1 MTHPATLSPSGL
13 RRVLIVLCVTE
24 IASWGVLFYAF
35 PVLAP
40 GIGAATGWSANAM
53 TAAFSCSLITSALA
67 GIVVGRILDR
77 VGPRL
82 VMTAGSLIAAPALA
96 LVAQARS
103 LPWFF
108 LAWFLVGI
116 GMSGTLYAPAFA
128 ALTRWWGA
136 RRVTALTA
144 VTLVAGLASTVFAP
158 LTATLAGHFDWRGTY
173 LVLAGLLAV
182 ITVPLHVIGLRG
194 PWPHPDVTPHHEPPD
209 QIARSRPF
217 VLLAIALTLAAFSIY
232 GVVIIQVPLLI
243 ERGLSTGTAAL
254 ALGLSGIGQLF
265 GRIGYGKLTS
275 MTTVRARTGI
285 VIGASA
291 VTTGLLA
298 ALPGPTALLVGVAVL
313 VGVTRGVFTL
323 LQATAVTDRWGPA
336 HYGRLNGLL
345 GAPVLAVTALSPW
358 ACTALAGV
366 LGGYPA
372 VFWTLA
378 GLTAVA
384 AVLATSATDSQITAV
399 DPSTNASVITG
410 DGSTERSAVGTNPT
424 T

>member
-1 MTHPATLSPSGL
+1 MTLSPAGL

-40 GIGAATGWSANAM
+40 DIYADTGWTASAT
-53 TAAFSCSLITSALA
+53 TAAFSVSLVTSALA
-67 GIVVGRILDR
+67 GIVVGRVLDR

-82 VMTAGSLIAAPALA
+82 VMTAGSMIAAPALA
-96 LVAQARS
+96 LVAQSRS
-103 LPWFF
+103 LTVFFVGWFV
-108 LAWFLVGI
+108 VGI

-173 LVLAGLLAV
+173 LVLAGVLAL
-182 ITVPLHVIGLRG
+182 ITIPLHAIGLRG
-194 PWPHPDVTPHHEPPD
+194 PWPRAEAHHHEPPD

-217 VLLAIALTLAAFSIY
+217 VLLMIAMTMSAFAIY
-232 GVVIIQVPLLI
+232 GVVIIQVPLLL

-254 ALGLSGIGQLF
+254 ALGLGGVGQVA
-265 GRIGYGKLTS
+265 GRIGYGRLT
-275 MTTVRARTGI
+275 ARTTARTRTAF
-285 VIGASA
+285 VIGVSA
-291 VTTGLLA
+291 VTIGLLGV
-298 ALPGPTALLVGVAVL
+298 LPGPAALLIAVAVL
-313 VGVTRGVFTL
+313 VGMGRGIFTL
-323 LQATAVTDRWGPA
+323 LQATAVTDRWGSA
-336 HYGRLNGLL
+336 HYGRLSGLL
-345 GAPVLAVTALSPW
+345 SAPILGVTALAPW
-358 ACTALAGV
+358 ACTALAGAF
-366 LGGYPA
+366 GGYPA

-378 GLTAVA
+378 LLTVLA
-384 AVLATSATDSQITAV
+384 AVLASSATDSKITATE
-399 DPSTNASVITG
+399 PSTNPAVTTEE
-410 DGSTERSAVGTNPT
+410 GSSGRNAVGTNPT